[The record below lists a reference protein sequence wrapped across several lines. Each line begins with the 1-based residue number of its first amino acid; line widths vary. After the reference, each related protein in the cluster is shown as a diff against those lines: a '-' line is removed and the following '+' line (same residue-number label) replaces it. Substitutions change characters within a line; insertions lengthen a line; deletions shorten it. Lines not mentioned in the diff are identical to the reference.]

1 MKCKILILICALVA
15 LSFAKDENP
24 LQEAME
30 IIKESKT
37 LYSLKYLD
45 KPIPVPDRSRLI
57 NYPVYREKK
66 GDSYDVKAIKATG
79 EAKKLL
85 DKAENYFGSHQY
97 AKARDAY
104 TLALQEDPKL
114 YSAITY
120 IGQTYGI
127 EKNWDKAE
135 LWYKKAIEANYVD
148 FLAHWLLADVY
159 KIKGQK
165 EKALDEISI
174 AKVLNRNNPRLEA
187 LRKEIYGL
195 NGLNIKNWTF
205 NPQVRMSM
213 DSVTG
218 NVNIVADSIWSY
230 YAFVQAAWFY
240 EPVYKAKAKKYSM
253 PQAMY
258 RECLMGFLPF
268 IGDKA
273 LVDSVDV
280 LKRLVKVIEAD
291 KLDEFVF
298 YDMLLLD
305 YPTASFQLDK
315 KQIEGLK
322 DYLIWANQ
330 K

>member
-1 MKCKILILICALVA
+1 MKSKILILICALVV

-57 NYPVYREKK
+57 NYSVYREKK

-148 FLAHWLLADVY
+148 FLAHLT
-159 KIKGQK
+159 
-165 EKALDEISI
+165 
-174 AKVLNRNNPRLEA
+174 RR
-187 LRKEIYGL
+187 
-195 NGLNIKNWTF
+195 
-205 NPQVRMSM
+205 
-213 DSVTG
+213 
-218 NVNIVADSIWSY
+218 
-230 YAFVQAAWFY
+230 
-240 EPVYKAKAKKYSM
+240 
-253 PQAMY
+253 
-258 RECLMGFLPF
+258 
-268 IGDKA
+268 
-273 LVDSVDV
+273 
-280 LKRLVKVIEAD
+280 
-291 KLDEFVF
+291 
-298 YDMLLLD
+298 
-305 YPTASFQLDK
+305 
-315 KQIEGLK
+315 
-322 DYLIWANQ
+322 
-330 K
+330 